1 MIDENGER
9 IVCQQDQMREEEE
22 RKLESKE
29 LRREGLRIMTQ
40 PLIIFL
46 VLYVLFRI

>member
-22 RKLESKE
+22 RILRNQE
-29 LRREGLRIMTQ
+29 LRREALRVFTQ
-40 PLIIFL
+40 PLIIFIVIYL
-46 VLYVLFRI
+46 LFVV